1 MAPPGP
7 CELVR
12 GYLHFSP
19 HAWNIILIKR
29 GATWVQ
35 MLIDACRP
43 LDIRQEKD
51 PEYFCRYNYLEKLSE
66 VGEKHVLVELAL
78 HIAKDVSCALSELH
92 SKHIIHRDIKS
103 ENILFDLDRKRDD
116 GTPTVKLC
124 HFDSAVPLRSTL
136 HVCCIAHAGTCPPCI
151 CVGTPRWMAPEEANI
166 WLFGCLLLE
175 MLTLQI
181 PYSGLSDSHFLDSLQ
196 MGKRPQLTDELRV
209 LSSMNGPTMIPS
221 GEELEKSDAGVDMLK
236 FLVDLFHK
244 CVEQNPSKYVFS
256 SIIVRGPT
264 VIPFVIFFLIYFNL
278 EICFSSIML
287 RGIYAKIGL

>member
-51 PEYFCRYNYLEKLSE
+51 PEYFCRYVRPE
-66 VGEKHVLVELAL
+66 
-78 HIAKDVSCALSELH
+78 
-92 SKHIIHRDIKS
+92 SKVD
-103 ENILFDLDRKRDD
+103 
-116 GTPTVKLC
+116 
-124 HFDSAVPLRSTL
+124 
-136 HVCCIAHAGTCPPCI
+136 
-151 CVGTPRWMAPEEANI
+151 EANI

-236 FLVDLFHK
+236 FLFDLFHK
-244 CVEQNPSKYVFS
+244 CVEQNPSKYVFR
-256 SIIVRGPT
+256 I
-264 VIPFVIFFLIYFNL
+264 
-278 EICFSSIML
+278 
-287 RGIYAKIGL
+287 IGLQRILKLLIAGYMLILA